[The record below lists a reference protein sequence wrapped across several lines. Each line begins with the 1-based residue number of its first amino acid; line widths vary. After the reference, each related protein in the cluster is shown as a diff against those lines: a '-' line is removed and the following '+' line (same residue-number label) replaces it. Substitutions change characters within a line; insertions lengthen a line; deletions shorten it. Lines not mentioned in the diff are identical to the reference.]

1 MKIYDYFKNTI
12 EKNTR
17 QEFKLR
23 NIDETRNYFVDEID
37 QNESM
42 SNKYKKVYT
51 ILKYIEHFLI

>member
-12 EKNTR
+12 EKNIR

-23 NIDETRNYFVDEID
+23 NIDETRNYFVDETD

>member
-12 EKNTR
+12 EKNIR

>member
-12 EKNTR
+12 EKNIR
-17 QEFKLR
+17 QKFKLR